1 MSEQDLTNGVTGEG
15 SGGAAVATPVKNEK
29 PGKLPAVWPWQ
40 KAWWTREHIIAVLW
54 TSAVFVVVTI
64 AGMLVQSAAQAT
76 GAFGP
81 SLDALIDD
89 QKENFTKIQDRL
101 DKISTTE
108 DPKERERLL
117 KELEALLAKQQEYT
131 TRAHT
136 ELRTYESQ
144 VEQMREEA
152 LAARGTASGVEFWVA
167 NNESMVVGEE
177 AHVVAVTAIQRSN
190 DYIQVNYRN
199 EKRYMYPGDV
209 LEIET
214 SKGKGKVI
222 FRQAKDSRAGFDYVA
237 PGKDE
242 KTTG

>member
-1 MSEQDLTNGVTGEG
+1 MSDQDKSTGVKVESAGTD
-15 SGGAAVATPVKNEK
+15 SAASPAENKK

-40 KAWWTREHIIAVLW
+40 RAWWTRQHLTGVGWATI
-54 TSAVFVVVTI
+54 VFVAVTI
-64 AGMLVQSAAQAT
+64 VGMLVQGAAQAT

-81 SLDALIDD
+81 TLDNLITD
-89 QKENFTKIQDRL
+89 QNKNFARIQEQL
-101 DKISTTE
+101 DKLSATE

-117 KELEALLAKQQEYT
+117 KELETLVARQQEYT

-144 VEQMREEA
+144 VERMRGEA
-152 LAARGTASGVEFWVA
+152 LATRGTASGVEFWVA

-177 AHVVAVTAIQRSN
+177 SHVVAVTSIQRSN

-222 FRQAKDSRAGFDYVA
+222 FRQARDSRAGFDYVA
-237 PGKDE
+237 PGKDD
-242 KTTG
+242 KATG